1 MTEIFN
7 LSLQDFLLILKKSWI
22 SILIIGLIGFACAF
36 AYLQFIPNVYIASAQ
51 VQLSQIRGAD
61 YEWSNL
67 EDPNLLIA
75 RMKSPAGFSDK
86 SQAVC
91 QYSSRL
97 DMVKSIQFSLIKAS
111 PPTVEI
117 GVKNLSPELSLKCT
131 VAVVEDLRNYEA
143 DLVGKKIIQN
153 KEWLQY
159 YLGRMNKLKL
169 EYPQLPTSQSTV
181 APVDQ
186 IASRDQVSWLTNKI
200 MSLDSIIRFADEG
213 AGRLLS
219 PIYAS
224 PIPISQ
230 KSLIIE
236 IAGLLLGLLIGLFTS
251 ICRYAYFP
259 RLNAFY
265 RKNEI

>member
-7 LSLQDFLLILKKSWI
+7 LSLKDFLLIVKKSWI
-22 SILIIGLIGFACAF
+22 SILIFAIFGFSCA
-36 AYLQFIPNVYIASAQ
+36 YVVLQFTPNIYLATVQI
-51 VQLSQIRGAD
+51 QLSQIRGSN

-75 RMKSPAGFSDK
+75 RMRSPASFSDK
-86 SQAVC
+86 SQSVC
-91 QYSSRL
+91 QYPSGL
-97 DMVKSIQFSLIKAS
+97 EMVKNIQFSLIKAS

-131 VAVVEDLRNYEA
+131 EAVVGDLKNYEA

-159 YLGRMNKLKL
+159 YLERMNKLKL
-169 EYPQLPTSQSTV
+169 EYPQLPTAQSIV

-186 IASRDQVSWLTNKI
+186 IAAKDQISWMTNKI
-200 MSLDSIIRFADEG
+200 MSLDSVIRFADEG

-224 PIPISQ
+224 PTPVSP
-230 KSLIIE
+230 KRLIIE
-236 IAGLLLGLLIGLFTS
+236 IAALLLGLLIGLFTS
-251 ICRYAYFP
+251 ICRYAYLP
-259 RLNAFY
+259 RIKALQ
-265 RKNEI
+265 